1 MKQDAI
7 KSLFTRITN
16 KAYVTVV
23 QPMAEREFI
32 SGGGKVFDT
41 CFFVV
46 GKVMY
51 WQLGFRLAM
60 MEEHAIIMCVQ

>member
-16 KAYVTVV
+16 KAYVTVI

-32 SGGGKVFDT
+32 SGGGGKVFDT

-51 WQLGFRLAM
+51 
-60 MEEHAIIMCVQ
+60 

>member
-32 SGGGKVFDT
+32 SGGGAKSSIHVFS
-41 CFFVV
+41 
-46 GKVMY
+46 
-51 WQLGFRLAM
+51 L
-60 MEEHAIIMCVQ
+60 